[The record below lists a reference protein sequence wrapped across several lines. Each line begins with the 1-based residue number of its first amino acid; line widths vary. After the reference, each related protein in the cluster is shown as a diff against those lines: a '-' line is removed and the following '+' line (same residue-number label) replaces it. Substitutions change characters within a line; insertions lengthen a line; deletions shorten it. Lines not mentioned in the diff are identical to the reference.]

1 MIFWDD
7 AEFFR
12 TWGNVIKSKLDA
24 LTENSTEDMEVH
36 KDEDDEISY
45 CIKPENLE
53 DYLGEETTEDSEV
66 AHTEDSEVTNTVDSE
81 VTNTEDSKVTN
92 TEDSEVTNT
101 VLINFKI
108 NEKASKV
115 QDPQKLTVNYPT
127 ILKPRKVKSKE
138 VDNKHT
144 TRNVDHV
151 KSKVFCDICDK
162 MIVLK
167 KGSKIIRHKFLDHDI
182 TNCDKCGRG
191 FDDVTKF
198 ISHINKL
205 CPRLPKVKLKCEF
218 CGRELVNKEVL
229 LNHIKTK
236 HTPKEP
242 CELCNK
248 MVVNLSEHKEKE
260 HNSDNLKQCHMCE
273 YTSYDQANLNWHLK
287 IQHKEFVLVP
297 CPNCGKQIRDVYLR
311 AHIRNAQC
319 DLPEEERVKQRF
331 KCDQCEKTFKKSIG
345 LRTHIKAIHN
355 NEKGFKCEHCEYR
368 SYTKAN
374 VYMHSKRVHEK
385 RELYVQCQYCD
396 KKVIN
401 IEFHVKTFHKNCE
414 K

>member
-1 MIFWDD
+1 MK
-7 AEFFR
+7 
-12 TWGNVIKSKLDA
+12 VQ
-24 LTENSTEDMEVH
+24 
-36 KDEDDEISY
+36 KDKGEDDEISY
-45 CIKPENLE
+45 FIKPENLE
-53 DYLGEETTEDSEV
+53 DDLDEEKTEDSKV
-66 AHTEDSEVTNTVDSE
+66 AHTEVSE
-81 VTNTEDSKVTN
+81 VTN

-101 VLINFKI
+101 VRINFKI
-108 NEKASKV
+108 NERASKV
-115 QDPQKLTVNYPT
+115 QDPRKLTVNYPT
-127 ILKPRKVKSKE
+127 ILKPRKVKRKE
-138 VDNKHT
+138 VDNLD

-151 KSKVFCDICDK
+151 KSKIFCDICDK
-162 MIVLK
+162 MIVMK
-167 KGSKIIRHKFLDHDI
+167 KGSKIIRHKFLEHNKK
-182 TNCDKCGRG
+182 NCDKCGRG
-191 FDDVTKF
+191 FDDFRKF
-198 ISHINKL
+198 ISHINYI
-205 CPRLPKVKLKCEF
+205 CPRLPKVKLKCEY
-218 CGRELVNKEVL
+218 CGRELVNKETL
-229 LNHIKTK
+229 QHHIKTK

-260 HNSDNLKQCHMCE
+260 HNPDNLKQCHMCE

-297 CPNCGKQIRDVYLR
+297 CPNCGKQVRDVYLR

-331 KCDQCEKTFKKSIG
+331 KCDQCEKTFKKSCG
-345 LRTHIKAIHN
+345 LQVHIKAIHN

-385 RELYVQCQYCD
+385 RELYVQCQHCD